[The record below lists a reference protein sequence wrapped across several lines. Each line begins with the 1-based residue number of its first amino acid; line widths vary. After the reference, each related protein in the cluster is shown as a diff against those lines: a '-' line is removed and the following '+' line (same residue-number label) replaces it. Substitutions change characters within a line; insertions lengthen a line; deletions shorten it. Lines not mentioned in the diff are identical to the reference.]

1 MHAETPL
8 MPIEITIPRLG
19 WNMDEGVFVAWLKND
34 GELVK
39 VGEPVFSLESDKA
52 VQEIESLDSGRLKI
66 APGGPSPGQTVA
78 VGTVIG
84 FLLQT
89 HEIESI
95 AGKPGQ
101 VPHPKE
107 PLSAGRRTPAP
118 RSGLPDGEREPG
130 QTASAPPTASVRRSS
145 PRARRR
151 ARAMGIEW
159 TTLAGTGRSGRVRER
174 DVLAAAADSGPSPV
188 PQSPRAPDEDYR
200 VVSVDAIRRVIAE
213 RVMQGAHGAAP
224 VTLTT
229 SIDATNL
236 VNLRQQFKA
245 AGRRGPSDPGVAV
258 VGYGDIVVKLVA
270 LALQKHSILNARWD
284 GDRILVFRA
293 IHVGLAVDTDAGLLV
308 PVIRDVPALTLRQ
321 LAARTRDL
329 VARARRGA
337 FRTEELQGGTFTVTN
352 LGPFGIDAFTPI
364 INAPQCAVLGMGR
377 ILRQPFASDHS
388 LTARD
393 RMTLSLTFDH
403 RITDGAPAAR
413 FLQELGGLLENPS
426 PWLLP

>member
-1 MHAETPL
+1 

-39 VGEPVFSLESDKA
+39 AGEPVFSLESDKA

-84 FLLQT
+84 FLLET
-89 HEIESI
+89 HESGSI
-95 AGKPGQ
+95 VEKPGQ
-101 VPHPKE
+101 ASHPE
-107 PLSAGRRTPAP
+107 GALSAGKTAAGP
-118 RSGLPDGEREPG
+118 RSGSGDGEIVHAHAAA
-130 QTASAPPTASVRRSS
+130 ASAPLPGSDRPSS

-151 ARAMGIEW
+151 ARAMGIDW

-174 DVLAAAADSGPSPV
+174 DVLAAAAGSVPHSPGF
-188 PQSPRAPDEDYR
+188 PDDDYR
-200 VVSVDAIRRVIAE
+200 VVPVDATRRVIAE
-213 RVMQGAHGAAP
+213 RMMQGAHSAAP

-245 AGRRGPSDPGVAV
+245 AGLQDHRATGVSV
-258 VGYGDIVVKLVA
+258 VGYGDIVIKLVA
-270 LALQKHSILNARWD
+270 LALQKHPILNSQWD
-284 GDRILVFRA
+284 GDRILVFRS
-293 IHVGLAVDTDAGLLV
+293 IHVGLAVHTDAGLLV

-321 LAARTRDL
+321 IAAQSGDL
-329 VARARRGA
+329 VARARRRA
-337 FRTEELQGGTFTVTN
+337 LKAEELQGGTFTVTN

-364 INAPQCAVLGMGR
+364 INTPQCAVLGMGR
-377 ILRQPFASDHS
+377 ILRQPSATENS
-388 LTARD
+388 LKFRD

-413 FLQELGGLLENPS
+413 FLQELGGVLENPS
-426 PWLLP
+426 PWLMP